1 MRKQL
6 ISVVSHY
13 RASRVPS
20 FVASESPQIEWMQ
33 SARRVMAANAKGLRP
48 GGETVIA
55 NEPTHHPA
63 LDHLEG

>member
-55 NEPTHHPA
+55 N
-63 LDHLEG
+63 